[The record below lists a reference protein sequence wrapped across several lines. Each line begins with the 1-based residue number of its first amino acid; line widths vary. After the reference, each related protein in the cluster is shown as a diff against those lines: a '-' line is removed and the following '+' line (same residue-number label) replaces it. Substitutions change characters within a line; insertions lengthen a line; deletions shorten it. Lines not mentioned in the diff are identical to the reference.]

1 MLPNM
6 PSLGATAE
14 RPDDDD
20 EGAAADGGAAAA
32 AVGAVGGSCAAPRRG
47 GSTGDMAGVNQPG
60 VSYQLLTT
68 LPTKWE
74 LMDSSSLWSLNRPKQ
89 ARAATQLPQSGYS
102 PLLTPCA
109 LISSRTRARR
119 PCMDRCASSHAR
131 ATVLVHGHAHRY
143 ALVGLGQTNDY
154 VEELAVGLPAG
165 QVRPSSSRRIL
176 PGPCAHHARV
186 PPLMRTAR
194 ASQVR
199 SFQQAIIP
207 NSRLV
212 VLPYPYDEPDDWEI
226 RLYLEPRQQL
236 NVLIA
241 LCSALALIG
250 AVIVLLEIRER
261 IQDGREKKVFAPALP
276 L

>member
-1 MLPNM
+1 MR
-6 PSLGATAE
+6 A
-14 RPDDDD
+14 
-20 EGAAADGGAAAA
+20 
-32 AVGAVGGSCAAPRRG
+32 SCAR
-47 GSTGDMAGVNQPG
+47 
-60 VSYQLLTT
+60 
-68 LPTKWE
+68 
-74 LMDSSSLWSLNRPKQ
+74 
-89 ARAATQLPQSGYS
+89 
-102 PLLTPCA
+102 
-109 LISSRTRARR
+109 
-119 PCMDRCASSHAR
+119 ASSD
-131 ATVLVHGHAHRY
+131 VH
-143 ALVGLGQTNDY
+143 
-154 VEELAVGLPAG
+154 
-165 QVRPSSSRRIL
+165 
-176 PGPCAHHARV
+176 
-186 PPLMRTAR
+186 AR